1 MARTWECP
9 RNDVISN
16 VGVLIAAALVAL
28 TRSPWPDL
36 IIGLAMA
43 AVVLRSAVR
52 VLGDSVPQLKAQ
64 DA

>member
-1 MARTWECP
+1 MG
-9 RNDVISN
+9 DVISN